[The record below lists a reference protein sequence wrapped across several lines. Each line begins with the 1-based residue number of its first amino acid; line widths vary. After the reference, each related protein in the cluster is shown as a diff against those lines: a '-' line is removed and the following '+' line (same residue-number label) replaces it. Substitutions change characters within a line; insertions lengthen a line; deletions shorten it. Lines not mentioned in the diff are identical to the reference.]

1 MNTSRGALIALNQE
15 DGAQKWTI
23 STEVPNLTL
32 RGDSRPT
39 AVAGGVFWGTPSG
52 RLAAA
57 IAERGQLI
65 WQQPVGQPKVQ
76 PRLIALS
83 MWMPPHWSSVARC
96 LRLDLT
102 GN

>member
-39 AVAGGVFWGTPSG
+39 AVAGGVFWGT
-52 RLAAA
+52 
-57 IAERGQLI
+57 Q
-65 WQQPVGQPKVQ
+65 VV
-76 PRLIALS
+76 
-83 MWMPPHWSSVARC
+83 V
-96 LRLDLT
+96 
-102 GN
+102 